1 MAQTR
6 KVKTRG
12 RQKTE
17 RGGRLKSA
25 PRPTPP
31 PPLLDLDL
39 QAPIDAV
46 GATMQERAK
55 MVRRAF
61 SKRDWPNAEHP
72 GTVLD
77 FLVEHDIPYTY
88 GK

>member
-1 MAQTR
+1 MAQIL
-6 KVKTRG
+6 KAKTRG
-12 RQKTE
+12 RKKKRT
-17 RGGRLKSA
+17 A
-25 PRPTPP
+25 VPHPTPP
-31 PPLLDLDL
+31 PPLLDADL

-55 MVRRAF
+55 MVRKAF

-77 FLVEHDIPYTY
+77 FLVEHDIPYTF